1 MMPSI
6 RFTAVL
12 FIAWLLP
19 VAAHATKPKLDK
31 DTCTQLRL
39 EQTKSLKSGIVNDI
53 SKGPEWAKTNLSADR
68 VREIARYIKL
78 DEEVRFGCRDAK
90 LSADAEKASK
100 AAARIELN
108 SDADPIAPVVK
119 DPAKPGAKDA
129 KDHGKPAADTKPA
142 QKPAHHKKAKAT
154 EKSSSVTPRR
164 APTSL
169 SQAVSAFAR
178 EGHSGGAASE
188 AAATDGTSNQPIL
201 GFGETTVLPYE
212 SP

>member
-6 RFTAVL
+6 RFTTVLLAV
-12 FIAWLLP
+12 WLLP

-31 DTCTQLRL
+31 GTCTQLRL
-39 EQTKSLKSGIVNDI
+39 EQTKSLKSGIANDI

-108 SDADPIAPVVK
+108 SDADPIAPAVK
-119 DPAKPGAKDA
+119 DPAKPGAKAND
-129 KDHGKPAADTKPA
+129 KPAADAKPA
-142 QKPAHHKKAKAT
+142 PKIAPHKKVKAT
-154 EKSSSVTPRR
+154 EKSSGLTPRR

-178 EGHSGGAASE
+178 KDNHTDTASGAGAAHE
-188 AAATDGTSNQPIL
+188 ASSQPIL

-212 SP
+212 AP

>member
-6 RFTAVL
+6 RFTGVL

-39 EQTKSLKSGIVNDI
+39 EQTQFLKAGVAKDI

-119 DPAKPGAKDA
+119 DPAKPGAKD
-129 KDHGKPAADTKPA
+129 HGKPAADAKPVP
-142 QKPAHHKKAKAT
+142 KTVPHKKAKAT
-154 EKSSSVTPRR
+154 EKSSSLRPRR

-178 EGHSGGAASE
+178 EGNSGGSGTASG
-188 AAATDGTSNQPIL
+188 ATATDGASSQPIL
-201 GFGETTVLPYE
+201 GFGETIVLPYE

>member
-6 RFTAVL
+6 RFTAAL

-39 EQTKSLKSGIVNDI
+39 EQTKSLKSGIASDI

-68 VREIARYIKL
+68 VQEIARYIKL

-119 DPAKPGAKDA
+119 DPAKPGAKD
-129 KDHGKPAADTKPA
+129 HGKPAADAKPV
-142 QKPAHHKKAKAT
+142 QKSVPHKKKAT
-154 EKSSSVTPRR
+154 EKSSSLTPRR

-178 EGHSGGAASE
+178 EDHSGGAASG
-188 AAATDGTSNQPIL
+188 ATVTDGASNQPIL
-201 GFGETTVLPYE
+201 GFGETIVLPDE